1 MIITVTMNPAVDKT
15 VDLEKMIHGGL
26 NRVKNVILDAGGK
39 GINVSK
45 TIQELGGETVATGFV
60 GGSGGLLITKMLQ
73 EMGIRSDFVEIR
85 NEIRTNLKVVE
96 ADGNVTE
103 FNEAGPLVSEE
114 ELEEL
119 TQKLLSYANEET
131 LFVLAGS
138 IPGGIGKTVYQ
149 TLTRKLKER
158 GARVF
163 VDADGELFVHSLE
176 AGPDI
181 VKPNRHELEEYFHKD
196 YRVDETELIGMGQ
209 NLLEKGIGMVAI
221 SLGQMGA
228 LFITRDE
235 VLRCP
240 GLKVEAHSTV
250 GAGDA
255 MVAALSYGINRGL
268 SVSDCARLGIATSAG
283 AVTTKGT
290 KPPKRELV
298 EELKKQVTVRSLG
311 RE

>member
-1 MIITVTMNPAVDKT
+1 MIITVTMNPAIDKT

-209 NLLEKGIGMVAI
+209 NLLEKGIGMVAV

-255 MVAALSYGINRGL
+255 MVAALSYGINQGL
-268 SVSDCARLGIATSAG
+268 SVSDCARLGIAASAG